1 MAASLNNYITLVR
14 RLLHDPQG
22 QMWSDQELTDDIN
35 QARSRIAADSKCLRQ
50 LITAVT
56 LTANQELYTI
66 VTTANTGT
74 PANLGLQIVEVMGIT
89 IYWGNQRIKLQNRP
103 FSEQDAKLRIWQS
116 YVTRPGSIA
125 RMGSNLLYINPTP
138 DQGYTSDWDCVIV
151 PTPLA
156 LNTDPEV
163 LAVPFQTPVP
173 FYAAHIAKF
182 NAQDYGESDKFYQK
196 YLVERA
202 AAMWAARSTIV
213 RDAYRR

>member
-14 RLLHDPQG
+14 RLLHDPQA
-22 QMWSDQELTDDIN
+22 QMWSDAELTDDIN

-50 LITAVT
+50 LVTGIT
-56 LTANQELYTI
+56 LTANQEVYTI
-66 VTTANTGT
+66 TTTVNGGT
-74 PANLGLQIVEVMGIT
+74 PTNLGSQVVEVVGIT

-103 FSEQDAKLRIWQS
+103 FTEQDAKLRIWQS
-116 YVTRPGSIA
+116 YLTRPGSVA
-125 RMGSNLLYINPTP
+125 RMGSNLVYIDPVP
-138 DQGYTSDWDCVIV
+138 DQNYTSDWDCVIV
-151 PTPLA
+151 PVPLV

-163 LAVPFQTPVP
+163 LAVPFQSPVQW
-173 FYAAHIAKF
+173 YAAHLAKY

-202 AAMWAARSTIV
+202 AAMWSARSTIV